1 MEIDYEKMLMY
12 ILPYILDSTT
22 VKYMTWLFSLIPV
35 CKWIYTYLQ
44 TSRISNTSG
53 ISIETHTITQKCGN
67 DKTYITKTS
76 NIFKAIVHELKSN
89 ENINKFTDL
98 TEIMYKED
106 QWSSNANYD
115 FFPKTEGLFLYYFDY
130 VNNEICDKPT
140 NDTCKIMIETRY
152 IKDNELKLNQQ
163 YIRLYTPD
171 NNTFSIN
178 MYTEYIKA
186 KYEAYEKNKHNTE
199 MLYYFEIENIVK
211 EENYLV
217 VRFTKKELNHTIT
230 LNNIFINKEENYNKE
245 VLIDIINH
253 FKNDPSVKNPQQIK
267 YKEECKRIGMPWKMG
282 ICIYGPPGNGKTTN
296 IKIIATETKR
306 HIFCISLSKIKNNN
320 ELNKVFATKHIDGM
334 DIKNENII
342 YVLEDVDAQCEWIH
356 NRNTVKQNKSALK
369 ELSLKNAAVATDT
382 TICSLLAE
390 KEAPTLDCLLNILN
404 GPIDMVGAIVILS
417 TNHPEMLDPA
427 LMRPGRI
434 DLMIEFKNASLEL
447 IKEMFMYYFKLENNT
462 QLLDKLVIEDHI
474 LSICKVQNI
483 LCKYYFNE
491 SNYYQKMDNIKMNS
505 KTTKEALEYCEK
517 NRIACINQLMLE
529 SRNIIKTNK
538 NK

>member
-1 MEIDYEKMLMY
+1 MLMY
-12 ILPYILDSTT
+12 VLPYIRDSTT
-22 VKYMTWLFSLIPV
+22 IKYMTWLFSLIPV

-44 TSRISNTSG
+44 MNRKSNTSG

-67 DKTYITKTS
+67 DKTYIIKTS

-89 ENINKFTDL
+89 ENINKFTEL
-98 TEIMYKED
+98 IEIMYRED
-106 QWSSNANYD
+106 QWSSDANYD

-130 VNNEICDKPT
+130 VNKEICNKPT
-140 NDTCKIMIETRY
+140 NNTCKIMIETRY
-152 IKDNELKLNQQ
+152 IKDDELKLNQQ

-171 NNTFSIN
+171 NNTLGIN
-178 MYTEYIKA
+178 IYTEYIKA
-186 KYEAYEKNKHNTE
+186 KYEAYEKNKHATE

-211 EENYLV
+211 EDNCLV
-217 VRFTKKELNHTIT
+217 VRFTKKELNHAIT
-230 LNNIFINKEENYNKE
+230 LNNIFINKEENYNKA
-245 VLIDIINH
+245 VLNDIIHH

-306 HIFCISLSKIKNNN
+306 HIFCVNLSKIKNNN
-320 ELNKVFATKHIDGM
+320 ELNKVFATKQIDGM
-334 DIKNENII
+334 DVKNENII

-356 NRNTVKQNKSALK
+356 DRNTVKENNLA
-369 ELSLKNAAVATDT
+369 LKNAARQRTRATEAHV
-382 TICSLLAE
+382 ISLLPE
-390 KEAPTLDCLLNILN
+390 KETPTLDCLLNILN

-427 LMRPGRI
+427 LIRPGRI

-447 IKEMFMYYFKLENNT
+447 IKEMFMYYFTLDKNHKM
-462 QLLDKLVIEDHI
+462 LDKLVMEEHI
-474 LSICKVQNI
+474 LSVCKVQNI

-491 SNYYQKMDNIKMNS
+491 TKYREKHANGKMNS
-505 KTTKEALEYCEK
+505 KTTKEVLEYCEK

-529 SRNIIKTNK
+529 SRNK
-538 NK
+538 